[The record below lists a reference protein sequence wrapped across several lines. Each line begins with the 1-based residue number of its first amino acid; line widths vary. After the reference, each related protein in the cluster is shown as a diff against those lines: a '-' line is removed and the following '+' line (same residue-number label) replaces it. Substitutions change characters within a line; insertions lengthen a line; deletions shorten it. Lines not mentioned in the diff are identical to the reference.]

1 MSRRRIIGVFVAVTC
16 LPAATVIWLGVRLLE
31 QDRNLEVQHQQEGR
45 KQAAERVV
53 RSLYAALSD
62 ESLFKSAPGEGA
74 ILVTYPDGERLFS
87 AEPGA
92 LPEAPQ
98 EVFRDGEELEFGGGD
113 PKKAA
118 AAYRSLT
125 DSRDAAVRAGAW
137 LRLARALR
145 KAGDF
150 SGALSAYDELSRI
163 DNVAAAGWPASLAGI
178 WGRCS
183 VLEALKRDEDLR
195 QSARSLRQSLQ
206 KGRWPLSRATYD
218 IFADDAARWTG
229 EPRPLEAEML
239 TQAANALWEE
249 TRAGEQPDEG
259 RRSAVV
265 QGQLVTL
272 LWRPATGGTTV
283 FAASQ
288 SFVERVWLAGT
299 GETVWLRDEAGRDL
313 AVPRSEDFVL
323 RYPAETQLPWV
334 LAVAPAS
341 ADTDLAARRQL
352 LLVLLAVVALFS
364 LIGGYIVLRALRREF
379 ALARMQSDFVSAV
392 SHEFRTPLTSMQ
404 LITEALEDD
413 RVPDEERRKAS
424 YRSLSRATR
433 RLHRLVEE
441 LLDFRRMESGAAEYN
456 MEPLDASEVVRTV
469 VDEFSQ
475 EAGRDGFRVEADLER
490 DVPIKA
496 DRSAL
501 RRALWNL
508 LDNAAKY
515 SGDGRVIGVRLERN
529 GSRAHV
535 AVTDN
540 GIGVAREEQERL
552 FSRFFRGEAAK
563 RAGIRGTGIGLA
575 MVAQIVAAHGGS
587 VSVDSEPGRGS
598 TFTISLPMEAS

>member
-1 MSRRRIIGVFVAVTC
+1 MFRSE
-16 LPAATVIWLGVRLLE
+16 PA
-31 QDRNLEVQHQQEGR
+31 D
-45 KQAAERVV
+45 
-53 RSLYAALSD
+53 
-62 ESLFKSAPGEGA
+62 
-74 ILVTYPDGERLFS
+74 
-87 AEPGA
+87 
-92 LPEAPQ
+92 LPEAPP
-98 EVFRDGEELEFGGGD
+98 EVFREGENLEFGGDD

-125 DSRDAAVRAGAW
+125 NSRDAAVRAGAL
-137 LRLARALR
+137 LRLARSLR
-145 KAGDF
+145 KAGEF
-150 SGALSAYDELSRI
+150 SGALAAYDELSRV
-163 DNVAAAGWPASLAGI
+163 DNVAAAGWPAPLAGI
-178 WGRCS
+178 WGRCK
-183 VLEALKRDEDLR
+183 VLEAQKRDEDLR
-195 QSARSLRQSLQ
+195 ESARSLRQSLQ
-206 KGRWPLSRATYD
+206 QGQWPLSRAAYD
-218 IFADDAARWTG
+218 IFADDVARWTG
-229 EPRPLEAEML
+229 ESRPREAEML
-239 TQAANALWEE
+239 TQAANSLWEDI
-249 TRAGEQPDEG
+249 RAGEGPDEG
-259 RRSAVV
+259 HRSAAV

-272 LWRPATGGTTV
+272 LWRPATDGTAV

-288 SFVERVWLAGT
+288 AFVERVWLAHT
-299 GETVWLRDEAGRDL
+299 GEIAWLRDDAGRDL
-313 AVPRSEDFVL
+313 SPPRSEKFVL

-334 LAVAPAS
+334 LAVASPG
-341 ADTDLAARRQL
+341 ADTGLAARRQL
-352 LLVLLAVVALFS
+352 LLVLLAVVALFA
-364 LIGGYIVLRALRREF
+364 LTGGYIILRALRREF

-404 LITEALEDD
+404 LITEALEDG

-441 LLDFRRMESGAAEYN
+441 LLDLRRMESGAAEYN
-456 MEPLDASEVVRTV
+456 MEPLDASDVVGTV

-490 DVPIKA
+490 GVPIKA

-508 LDNAAKY
+508 LDNAVKY

-540 GIGVAREEQERL
+540 GIGVAREEQDRL

-598 TFTISLPMEAS
+598 TFTVSLPMEAS